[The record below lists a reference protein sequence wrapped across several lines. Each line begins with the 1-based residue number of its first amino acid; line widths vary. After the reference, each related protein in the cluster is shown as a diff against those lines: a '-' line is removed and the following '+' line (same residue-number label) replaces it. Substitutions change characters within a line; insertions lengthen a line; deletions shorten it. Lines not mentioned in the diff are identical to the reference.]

1 MKNEFMKRA
10 IELCLESVNKG
21 GGAFGCVMVIAEK
34 IGSPGISAINKISDS
49 L

>member
-1 MKNEFMKRA
+1 M
-10 IELCLESVNKG
+10 G
-21 GGAFGCVMVIAEK
+21 GIAWEAEISCFCDSYLWILVIAEK